1 MLICIVS
8 FIIGVFGGA
17 TGMFFIAKN
26 NQEKFVKAINSNTD
40 EILSQLTTE
49 VGEEGQKLISDLKK
63 KLKE

>member
-49 VGEEGQKLISDLKK
+49 VGEEGQKLISDFKK